1 MKLFN
6 LAMILMALGVLL
18 VAPFAVAAPSG
29 ASITTGTQE
38 RAPDQSPNT
47 IPSEGGNVT
56 QVNVSGYVVTTKWA
70 GFYGEVSGDIR
81 LADSSNHI
89 FYQWTVSDPAD
100 AVVYACNDTVSDWS
114 ASNIIPIYAENA
126 STGWLPAFLIDGTDS
141 FNVTFASQEQFK
153 SNSLTI
159 DNVNYTTTWQ
169 GGSKGSD
176 FKTYALASYTDKT
189 LIWAGKA
196 VADKTA
202 FNSGTADYQILAGVN
217 SQSGTT
223 TFYFYLE
230 LP

>member
-29 ASITTGTQE
+29 ASVSQGTPEAPTASSATTV
-38 RAPDQSPNT
+38 DSV
-47 IPSEGGNVT
+47 GGNVT
-56 QVNVSGYVVTTKWA
+56 QVNVSGWVVTTKWV

-89 FYQWTVSDPAD
+89 FYQWTVSDPTG
-100 AVVYACNDTVSDWS
+100 AVVYACNGTVSDWS

-141 FNVTFASQEQFK
+141 FNVTFTNREQFK

-159 DNVNYTTTWQ
+159 DDVNYTTTWQ
-169 GGSKGSD
+169 DGSKGSD

-196 VADKTA
+196 VADQTA